1 MTHRPLRTSSPLW
14 LSEHYWPALTDG
26 LVLAQAQRTAE
37 VGQAVDWLATLV
49 VPDQQTVFALF
60 AAHSS
65 IDVARALRAT
75 GVDADRVS
83 PALRLVPEAPT
94 HSGGSS

>member
-1 MTHRPLRTSSPLW
+1 MTHRPCRTSSPLW

-37 VGQAVDWLATLV
+37 VGQYVAWLATLV

-60 AAHSS
+60 AAHSLN
-65 IDVARALRAT
+65 DVARALRGT
-75 GVDADRVS
+75 GADADRVTA
-83 PALRLVPEAPT
+83 ALRLSPEAPT
-94 HSGGSS
+94 LSRG